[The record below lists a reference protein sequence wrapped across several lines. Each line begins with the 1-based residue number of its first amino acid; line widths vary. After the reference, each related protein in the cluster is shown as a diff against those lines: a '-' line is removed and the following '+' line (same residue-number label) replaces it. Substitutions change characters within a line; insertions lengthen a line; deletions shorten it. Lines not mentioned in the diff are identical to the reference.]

1 VFLLLAYRKRP
12 KSRHFAELEHPE
24 HLAHRNMIRPV
35 LSGKDMSRTIRVP
48 KPRMSERLS
57 SNCAPRVWAEALA
70 RLDPARPPGDVPL
83 GRWVRFI
90 DDCGRF
96 LDDGWAYRAEVLG
109 WGPLHLFGCDRERPW
124 ARIDRAGLIWLLDGH
139 KIIAFTADTAVTET
153 ATGARQTYRRVA
165 IEPGQVVLAWE
176 LE

>member
-1 VFLLLAYRKRP
+1 MKALFSHPWKQQRTNRERKGF
-12 KSRHFAELEHPE
+12 SQAE
-24 HLAHRNMIRPV
+24 
-35 LSGKDMSRTIRVP
+35 D
-48 KPRMSERLS
+48 ERAAVIES
-57 SNCAPRVWAEALA
+57 DGCAPLVWAEALA

-83 GRWVRFI
+83 GRLVRFI

-139 KIIAFTADTAVTET
+139 KITAFTADTAVTET